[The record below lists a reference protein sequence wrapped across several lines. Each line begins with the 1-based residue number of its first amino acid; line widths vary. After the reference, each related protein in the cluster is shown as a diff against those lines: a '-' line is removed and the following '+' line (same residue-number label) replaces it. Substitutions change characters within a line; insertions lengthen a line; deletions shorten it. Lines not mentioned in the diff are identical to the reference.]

1 MADARI
7 DAALA
12 IVAVPLDRRLVWE
25 ALQAAGAVNDFIHG
39 RLLPE
44 GNKFLAGVGDRVLS
58 LVITETARQD
68 GVTIGETNIRL
79 QNLAK
84 NERLATLCD
93 STGLTRLVKLSNA
106 AVYAGAGVGTRTKSA
121 TIEAVIGAAYLHAGI
136 DCAVQVMRNLTVI

>member
-44 GNKFLAGVGDRVLS
+44 GNKVLAGVGDRVLS

-68 GVTIGETNIRL
+68 GVTIGRL
-79 QNLAK
+79 QH
-84 NERLATLCD
+84 
-93 STGLTRLVKLSNA
+93 
-106 AVYAGAGVGTRTKSA
+106 
-121 TIEAVIGAAYLHAGI
+121 LH
-136 DCAVQVMRNLTVI
+136 RNLGRSDDIVRRDQHSTPEPGQK